1 MWGAVKGTGAI
12 LLREGEVQQRHG
24 GCLWAAEGLSNGGG
38 FKSGMT
44 LRTEL
49 ELTGRSYMRTH
60 FSSIQV
66 RRQAVRSWHREL
78 AELRQ
83 QLGSSLWLQ
92 AWQPTSGE
100 RAARLRRPSRAAL
113 QVRPADFR
121 FAPNT
126 QILWFQL
133 PCSAWETLEMSYLKV
148 LYEL

>member
-12 LLREGEVQQRHG
+12 LLREGEVQKRHG

-100 RAARLRRPSRAAL
+100 GGQPGCVGHQGLRCRSDQPTS
-113 QVRPADFR
+113 DS
-121 FAPNT
+121 
-126 QILWFQL
+126 L
-133 PCSAWETLEMSYLKV
+133 PTPKSCGFSFHVPHEKHLKWV
-148 LYEL
+148 T